1 MDAIREEELKEIR
14 LFKSVDLESIKG
26 LIDACTVQSL
36 ERGEVLINRGEMNRT
51 VYFLLDG
58 HVSIHLDSLQ
68 SKPVAILGPGESVA
82 EMSVIDGQPTTA
94 FVVATEATRLL
105 AMDEDVLWSL
115 IHSSHAAACNLIS
128 TLTARLRH
136 ADAAIAGVAEA
147 ADYRGYGTIDALTGL
162 HNRFWLEQV
171 VERQVHRC
179 TADQRPMC
187 AILIDIDYFK
197 TFNERYGH
205 IHGDHVLYSVANTIS
220 DNLRPAEIIAR
231 YGGDE
236 FVVLLPTVEIEM
248 ARRIAERLHKGVMGA
263 VPVMP
268 DGSAIPHP
276 TISIGVASLQ
286 PGQTGKQLLA
296 EAGRALSRDK
306 NSGGNCISE

>member
-1 MDAIREEELKEIR
+1 
-14 LFKSVDLESIKG
+14 
-26 LIDACTVQSL
+26 
-36 ERGEVLINRGEMNRT
+36 MNNS
-51 VYFLLDG
+51 
-58 HVSIHLDSLQ
+58 HEQIPIHN
-68 SKPVAILGPGESVA
+68 
-82 EMSVIDGQPTTA
+82 
-94 FVVATEATRLL
+94 
-105 AMDEDVLWSL
+105 
-115 IHSSHAAACNLIS
+115 SHLIS

-171 VERQVHRC
+171 VERQVQRW

-236 FVVLLPTVEIEM
+236 FVVLPTVEIEM
-248 ARRIAERLHKGVMGA
+248 AWRIAERLHKGVMGA

-276 TISIGVASLQ
+276 TISIGVAVLKS
-286 PGQTGKQLLA
+286 GQTGKQLLA
-296 EAGRALSRDK
+296 EAGRALSRAK